1 MQRENQIT
9 EIKKNW
15 AFVRSALQTLREASI
30 ESAMF
35 SIIDFP
41 TFEEE
46 SNKHHDKREIIHIDS
61 EMKIL
66 ASACTPESLVYECKA
81 LLPQPPVEELECPER
96 RNIVTAKT
104 FTSITISNTVIAF
117 QQLPTSITA
126 IALTITQ
133 FSSSL
138 A

>member
-1 MQRENQIT
+1 MQRENQTT

-15 AFVRSALQTLREASI
+15 DFVRSALQTLREASI

-46 SNKHHDKREIIHIDS
+46 NNKHHDKREIRHIDS

-66 ASACTPESLVYECKA
+66 ALEKMLLRVHLKVSCMNTKLYSLN
-81 LLPQPPVEELECPER
+81 LQL
-96 RNIVTAKT
+96 RN
-104 FTSITISNTVIAF
+104 
-117 QQLPTSITA
+117 
-126 IALTITQ
+126 
-133 FSSSL
+133 
-138 A
+138 